1 MEQDS
6 PSAQIE
12 VTIPTTNKAGD
23 TEYANMLARLE
34 HRQNEKIKQIS
45 DKFEA
50 SIQRLTGVLAVFTQD
65 NCKLSRKRTLSDH
78 GSEGDVDDVS
88 PGPSTK
94 VARARPESDCPNTPE
109 VDYEDVISLPEQDDL
124 DKDVENLLVGPAVG
138 NTTPDP
144 LLDTIAEELEQ
155 NEAFSEKISEKLAT
169 IVNELFCK
177 KLSKETLNKKLDKYK
192 TPENLRESQFFPK
205 VNPEIW
211 ANNLETESRTIDL
224 NFQRFQKD
232 LLKIT
237 AAQSMIANELL
248 TYKSQNASRP
258 EINNIIIMATD
269 TLALLGN
276 LQQEMSQCRRDAMKH
291 KLPSMY
297 QQLVHNVPPGSKMLF
312 RDDLNKRL
320 QSMSTTNKAL
330 AYTKPI
336 HGKQWQKHTNFAKNR
351 LPPQRSPVYGKR
363 GMYRRGRSSRGNY
376 RGNHQSKPTQQ
387 Q

>member
-12 VTIPTTNKAGD
+12 VTIPTTSNA
-23 TEYANMLARLE
+23 
-34 HRQNEKIKQIS
+34 
-45 DKFEA
+45 
-50 SIQRLTGVLAVFTQD
+50 D
-65 NCKLSRKRTLSDH
+65 NRKLSRKQALSDH

-94 VARARPESDCPNTPE
+94 VARAQPDSDCPNTSE
-109 VDYEDVISLPEQDDL
+109 EDYEDVISLPEQDHL
-124 DKDVENLLVGPAVG
+124 DKNVENLLVGPAVG
-138 NTTPDP
+138 NITPDP
-144 LLDTIAEELEQ
+144 LLDTIAEKLEQ
-155 NEAFSEKISEKLAT
+155 DEAFSEKISEKVAK

-177 KLSKETLNKKLDKYK
+177 KLSKEKFNKKLDKYK
-192 TPENLRESQFFPK
+192 TPENLRESQLFPK

-211 ANNLETESRTIDL
+211 ANNVETEYRTIDL

-237 AAQSMIANELL
+237 AAQSMMANELL
-248 TYKSQNASRP
+248 TYKSQNASWP
-258 EINNIIIMATD
+258 EIKNIIIMATD
-269 TLALLGN
+269 TLALSGN

-312 RDDLNKRL
+312 GDDLNKRL

-330 AYTKPI
+330 ASTKPA
-336 HGKQWQKHTNFAKNR
+336 HGKQWQKHTQILQKIDWW
-351 LPPQRSPVYGKR
+351 QMGK
-363 GMYRRGRSSRGNY
+363 
-376 RGNHQSKPTQQ
+376 H
-387 Q
+387 